1 MGIKNSWLLLQF
13 HKMTTKFIV
22 LPIIKYYSMKLL
34 NRFIHDLYWENIL
47 NTPIKVNKSNQD
59 DEKVTTNMLP
69 IKKSNLWQRIK
80 SELQGWSNKD
90 ADDSTYDD
98 TQVWYNLIQ

>member
-1 MGIKNSWLLLQF
+1 
-13 HKMTTKFIV
+13 
-22 LPIIKYYSMKLL
+22 
-34 NRFIHDLYWENIL
+34 
-47 NTPIKVNKSNQD
+47 
-59 DEKVTTNMLP
+59 MLP

-98 TQVWYNLIQ
+98 TQVSYNLIQ

>member
-1 MGIKNSWLLLQF
+1 M
-13 HKMTTKFIV
+13 
-22 LPIIKYYSMKLL
+22 L
-34 NRFIHDLYWENIL
+34 NRFIYDLDGENVL
-47 NTPIKVNKSNQD
+47 NTPIKGNKSNQD

-98 TQVWYNLIQ
+98 TQVSYNLIQ